1 MLWIIGVPFFLVY
14 QNAIY
19 CFFVWTHCFHWKL
32 LLQIFQLFSVFDRLP
47 PTHGLH
53 LSEILKL
60 GHCLTLQWSLWQ
72 EVFGISLVGGLL
84 QNCHSIGCKTQV
96 KLKLMQRFKLKYKTV
111 QCCILKL
118 SLLWMWG
125 SISAWI
131 FYSNIKIKMIR
142 SLIECEIH
150 LTHPKGCNSRKCHFA
165 ICLVNFSF
173 LSVVHHYSCWPHYP
187 LNGQSRQLNLRP
199 D

>member
-1 MLWIIGVPFFLVY
+1 MCWRKTIKHRKKLKYLKQQL
-14 QNAIY
+14 QNISM
-19 CFFVWTHCFHWKL
+19 
-32 LLQIFQLFSVFDRLP
+32 FSVFDRLP

-84 QNCHSIGCKTQV
+84 QNCHSIGCKIQV

-150 LTHPKGCNSRKCHFA
+150 LTHPKGCNSRKCTILPFVWLISHFS
-165 ICLVNFSF
+165 LSF
-173 LSVVHHYSCWPHYP
+173 IITVVDLTIH
-187 LNGQSRQLNLRP
+187 
-199 D
+199 

>member
-1 MLWIIGVPFFLVY
+1 MQIRWRFRIIWHFVSKCWNCYLL
-14 QNAIY
+14 
-19 CFFVWTHCFHWKL
+19 CFRINT
-32 LLQIFQLFSVFDRLP
+32 IPSI
-47 PTHGLH
+47 

-84 QNCHSIGCKTQV
+84 QNCHSIGCKIQV

-150 LTHPKGCNSRKCHFA
+150 LTHPKGCNSRKCTILPFVWLISHFS
-165 ICLVNFSF
+165 LSF
-173 LSVVHHYSCWPHYP
+173 IITVVDLTIH
-187 LNGQSRQLNLRP
+187 
-199 D
+199 